1 MDVPA
6 SSLIETRG
14 AQMFPTL
21 SPAEV
26 QRLRRFG
33 EVRTYEKGDALIR
46 AGESGHGLTVFLAG
60 EAEITQ
66 HDENGA
72 RTHIVTHGPGSFMGE
87 LAQLSG
93 RPALVDS
100 HALTT
105 IEAIVIS
112 PDRLRALLI
121 AEAEIG
127 ERIMCALILR
137 RVGLIETGSG
147 GPVIVGRA
155 GNGDVLRLVNF
166 LTRNAQPHQSLDPDS
181 DSCARALIERFEVV
195 SEELPIVLCPGG
207 QLLRNP
213 GEAALARCIGMVG
226 PIDPDRLFDV
236 VVVGAGPAGLATAV
250 YAGSEGLS
258 VLALDCRAF
267 GGQAGASSRIE
278 NYLGFPTGISGM
290 ALMGRAFSQA
300 QKFGVETAIPDE
312 AVTLECGNDPLRL
325 KLASGEEIQARCA
338 VIATG
343 ARYRRLDLPRLEEF
357 EGTSIHY
364 WASPLEAKLCAGE
377 QVALVGGGNSAG
389 QALVFLASQARKIIL
404 LTRRPLG
411 ATMSHYLIERIEQLS
426 NVEMVSGVEISALH
440 GAEGQLDAISWR
452 ELETGAETRLPVTQL
467 FSFIGADPNTDWLR
481 SSGLKLD
488 ARGFIQTGVGAAEE
502 RLPLESSRRGVF
514 AVGDVRARSVKRVAA
529 SVGDGAQVVAAIHQY
544 LAQRE
549 KPSQER

>member
-1 MDVPA
+1 MDTPA
-6 SSLIETRG
+6 NSLIATRG

-33 EVRTYEKGDALIR
+33 AVRTYEKGDALVR
-46 AGESGHGLTVFLAG
+46 VGESGHGLTVFLAG

-66 HDENGA
+66 HDENGT

-100 HALTT
+100 QALTT
-105 IEAIVIS
+105 VEAIVIS

-127 ERIMCALILR
+127 ERIMRALILR

-195 SEELPIVLCPGG
+195 SAELPIVLCPGG

-250 YAGSEGLS
+250 YAGSE
-258 VLALDCRAF
+258 
-267 GGQAGASSRIE
+267 
-278 NYLGFPTGISGM
+278 
-290 ALMGRAFSQA
+290 
-300 QKFGVETAIPDE
+300 
-312 AVTLECGNDPLRL
+312 
-325 KLASGEEIQARCA
+325 
-338 VIATG
+338 
-343 ARYRRLDLPRLEEF
+343 
-357 EGTSIHY
+357 
-364 WASPLEAKLCAGE
+364 
-377 QVALVGGGNSAG
+377 
-389 QALVFLASQARKIIL
+389 
-404 LTRRPLG
+404 
-411 ATMSHYLIERIEQLS
+411 
-426 NVEMVSGVEISALH
+426 
-440 GAEGQLDAISWR
+440 
-452 ELETGAETRLPVTQL
+452 
-467 FSFIGADPNTDWLR
+467 
-481 SSGLKLD
+481 
-488 ARGFIQTGVGAAEE
+488 
-502 RLPLESSRRGVF
+502 
-514 AVGDVRARSVKRVAA
+514 
-529 SVGDGAQVVAAIHQY
+529 
-544 LAQRE
+544 
-549 KPSQER
+549 